1 MSGSPA
7 VDFSQVYFNFFFVG
21 SFIAFA
27 VTGSFAVFLLTLRN
41 KSSATLH
48 LGIALGFLALFNLAY
63 LLPYSV
69 YHPLAAYHR
78 WFTVGT
84 VLPAIL
90 HFTQFL
96 LRFPK
101 ADHPRLTTVLLFL
114 QWAIHI
120 VITGIFIASSA
131 KTGVVFNAQGHYFDL
146 DADSISTVQAAFILG
161 YILFSVVVG
170 VWRYFVRRGA
180 HRWALLSQAFI
191 LFFVMMI
198 PATLNSLSRDG
209 RVSRELFQNAYAI
222 FIVIGVFIMVV
233 VFLNTTPDR
242 TSFMSKIIG
251 ISLATFLLVMQVL
264 ASRTLTRRDVDYDT
278 LKKEEAGRVMLG
290 GRPPEDMV
298 WLRAYNPR
306 TGQAK
311 VYHGKAPESAA
322 PNQLLFTAWREGF
335 STPEIGTRLG
345 EGKPRAWLGVMADL
359 RARQQGDTVE
369 EKSHALESRLRI
381 LKNRLTRLSPFGYR
395 ARAERLLRAQPASE
409 KDAVDFFSGVIAA
422 SKNEDRPLR
431 QEVSDTFSLPLA
443 SGARDYPENAGQ
455 HFVSF
460 RWYDPYTTTVYE
472 AGFHYLKYRA
482 YVRDAALDFFILTI
496 GGLFLLLTVFPVFF
510 HLALVSPLNKLLA
523 GVSRV
528 NEGNLDAQVKVGVED
543 EIGTL
548 ARSFNN
554 MTVSIREARQKL
566 QEYAVGLEQKVS
578 ERTRDLEQTLGQVQE
593 LKQQQDGDYFLTSLM
608 LNPLGSNKATSD
620 LYRIEFLV
628 KQKKQFDFKH
638 WQAEIGGD
646 ICVADRITLKDEDYI
661 VILNADAMGKSM
673 QGAGGAVVLGSAF
686 HALLDRCRV
695 SRAESNRFPEAWIHE
710 AFVELHKIFAVFDG
724 SMLVSIF
731 LGLIHEKSGAMF
743 FTNAEHPWPVILRAG
758 HADFLKTNVFYRKL
772 GIIPGQE
779 KYPWKVLRDDSPFH
793 IDTVQLKA
801 GDVLLVGSDGRDDL
815 MLGVSKDQ
823 RVINEDENIFRRL
836 AEETN
841 GDLKELFEKLTNAG
855 EITDDLSL
863 IRVEA
868 NIPANRLD
876 IGDKATLSE
885 LTAAYKRGE
894 PALALKL
901 SENVISAAER
911 AAARARIFFKIQNFT
926 KAVEEALSALTLD
939 PLKHDLL
946 YILVRSYKKMREYNT
961 AYEWAER
968 FRLRNP
974 SHTGNLVHLAH
985 LATILHF
992 DKEAQ
997 LFAEEALRLNPGIP
1011 AAEQI
1016 MQKVGPSA

>member
-1 MSGSPA
+1 M
-7 VDFSQVYFNFFFVG
+7 DFSQIYFNFFFVG
-21 SFIAFA
+21 SFIATA
-27 VTGSFAVFLLTLRN
+27 VTASFAVFLLTLKN
-41 KSSATLH
+41 KSPATLH
-48 LGIALGFLALFNLAY
+48 LGITLAIMSVFNAAY
-63 LLPYSV
+63 LIPYSV
-69 YHPLAAYHR
+69 YNPWAAYHR
-78 WFTVGT
+78 WITVGT
-84 VLPAIL
+84 ILPVII

-101 ADHPRLTTVLLFL
+101 VDHPRLTKAIMLT

-120 VITGIFIASSA
+120 GITSVFIYVSSKA
-131 KTGVVFNAQGHYFDL
+131 GVVFNTQGQYFDL
-146 DADSISTVQAAFILG
+146 DADTISTVQSAFIVGFIFL
-161 YILFSVVVG
+161 SVIIG
-170 VWRYFVRRGA
+170 VWRFFVRRGA
-180 HRWALLSQAFI
+180 HRWALLGQALI

-198 PATLNSLSRDG
+198 PAVLNSLSRDG

-222 FIVIGVFIMVV
+222 FIVIGLFIILV

-251 ISLATFLLVMQVL
+251 ISLVTFLLVMQVL
-264 ASRTLTRRDVDYDT
+264 ASRTLTRRDADFDT
-278 LKKEEAGRVMLG
+278 LKKEEAGRVLLG
-290 GRPPEDMV
+290 GRHPDDMA
-298 WLRAYNPR
+298 WLRAVNPR
-306 TGQAK
+306 TGQ
-311 VYHGKAPESAA
+311 GKIYAGKPPESAQA
-322 PNQLLFTAWREGF
+322 NLMLFTAWREGF
-335 STPEIGTRLG
+335 STPEIAARLP
-345 EGKPRAWLGVMADL
+345 EGKARGWLSVLAEL
-359 RARQQGDTVE
+359 RARQNGDTIE
-369 EKSHALESRLRI
+369 EKSVALEAKLRV
-381 LKNRLTRLSPFGYR
+381 LKNRLTHLSGNDYR
-395 ARAERLLRAQPASE
+395 ARAEKFLRSQGASE
-409 KDAVDFFSGVIAA
+409 KEAAEFFIGQLQA
-422 SKNEDRPLR
+422 SKAEGRNLR
-431 QEVSDTFSLPLA
+431 TEIADTFIPPLK
-443 SGARDYPENAGQ
+443 SGMRDYPEQGGA

-528 NEGNLDAQVKVGVED
+528 NEGNLDAQVKIGVED

-608 LNPLGSNKATSD
+608 LNPLGSNRATSD

-686 HALLDRCRV
+686 HALLDRCRA
-695 SRAESNRFPEAWIHE
+695 SRAESNRFPEVWIRD

-815 MLGVSKDQ
+815 MLGISKEQ

-841 GDLKELFEKLTNAG
+841 GDLKELFEKLTKAG

-863 IRVEA
+863 IRVET
-868 NIPANRLD
+868 NIPAHKLD

-901 SENVISAAER
+901 SENVMSPVER
-911 AAARARIFFKIQNFT
+911 AAARARIFFKIQNFG
-926 KAVEEALSALTLD
+926 KAVEEALTALAAD

-946 YILVRSYKKMREYNT
+946 YILVRSYKKMREYNA
-961 AYEWAER
+961 AYDWAER

-974 SHTGNLVHLAH
+974 AHTGNLVHLAH

>member
-1 MSGSPA
+1 M
-7 VDFSQVYFNFFFVG
+7 G

-27 VTGSFAVFLLTLRN
+27 VTGSFSVFLLTLKN

-48 LGIALGFLALFNLAY
+48 LGIALAIMAVFNAAY
-63 LLPYSV
+63 LIPYSI
-69 YHPLAAYHR
+69 YQPWAAYHR
-78 WFTVGT
+78 WVTVGT
-84 VLPAIL
+84 ILPVVL

-101 ADHPRLTTVLLFL
+101 CDHPRLTTAIMIA
-114 QWAIHI
+114 QWAIHLA
-120 VITGIFIASSA
+120 ITAVFIYISS
-131 KTGVVFNAQGHYFDL
+131 KSGVVFNATGHYFDL
-146 DADSISTVQAAFILG
+146 DADTISTIQSAFIVG
-161 YILFSVVVG
+161 FIAFSIIVA
-170 VWRYFVRRGA
+170 VWRFFIRRGA
-180 HRWALLSQAFI
+180 HRWALLGQALI

-198 PATLNSLSRDG
+198 PAVLNSLSRDG
-209 RVSRELFQNAYAI
+209 LVSRELFQNAYAI
-222 FIVIGVFIMVV
+222 FVVIGLFIMVV

-251 ISLATFLLVMQVL
+251 ISLATFLLVMQIL

-290 GRPPEDMV
+290 GRAPDDMA
-298 WLRAYNPR
+298 WLRSYNPR

-311 VYHGKAPESAA
+311 TYTGKAPDSAFA
-322 PNQLLFTAWREGF
+322 NLLLISAWREGF
-335 STPEIGTRLG
+335 STPEILTRLG
-345 EGKPRAWLGVMADL
+345 EGKARGWLQAMADL
-359 RARQQGDTVE
+359 RARQPGDTVE
-369 EKSHALESRLRI
+369 EKFAALDSKLRI
-381 LKNRLTRLSPFGYR
+381 LKSRLTRLSWLDFR
-395 ARAERLLRAQPASE
+395 ERAEKFLNKQSADQ
-409 KDAVDFFSGVIAA
+409 KDAVDFFLAQIHA
-422 SKNEDRPLR
+422 SKAEGRALR
-431 QEVSDTFSLPLA
+431 QEVADAFMLPLA
-443 SGARDYPENAGQ
+443 SGARDYPSVDGR

-460 RWYDPYTTTVYE
+460 RWYDPYTATVYE
-472 AGFHYLKYRA
+472 AGYQYLKYRA
-482 YVRDAALDFFILTI
+482 YIRDAALDFFILTI

-523 GVSRV
+523 GVAHV
-528 NEGNLDAQVKVGVED
+528 NEGNLDARVKVVVED

-566 QEYAVGLEQKVS
+566 QEYAVGLEEKVR
-578 ERTRDLEQTLGQVQE
+578 ERTKDLEQTLGQVQE
-593 LKQQQDGDYFLTSLM
+593 LKAQQDGDYFLTSLM
-608 LNPLGSNKATSD
+608 LNPLGSNRATSD
-620 LYRIEFLV
+620 QYRIEFLV

-686 HALLDRCRV
+686 HAILDRCRV
-695 SRAESNRFPEAWIHE
+695 SRTESNRFPEAWIRD

-743 FTNAEHPWPVILRAG
+743 FTNAEHPWPVVIRAG
-758 HADFLKTNVFYRKL
+758 RAEFLKTAVFYRKL

-793 IDTVQLKA
+793 IDTFQMKP
-801 GDVLLVGSDGRDDL
+801 GDILLVGSDGRDDL

-823 RVINEDENIFRRL
+823 ERVINEDENIFRRI

-841 GDLKELFEKLTNAG
+841 GDLKELFERLTKEG

-868 NIPANRLD
+868 NGSPSRLSID
-876 IGDKATLSE
+876 DKSVLSE

-901 SENVISAAER
+901 SENVENPTER
-911 AAARARIFFKIQNFT
+911 AAARARIFFKIQNFA
-926 KAVEEALSALTLD
+926 KAIEEALTALALD
-939 PLKHDLL
+939 PLKDDLL
-946 YILVRSYKKMREYNT
+946 YVLVRSYKKLNEY
-961 AYEWAER
+961 AAAFEYAER

-974 SHTGNLVHLAH
+974 GHTGNLVHLAH
-985 LATILHF
+985 LATLLHF
-992 DKEAQ
+992 NKEAE
-997 LFAEEALRLNPGIP
+997 LHAEEALRLD
-1011 AAEQI
+1011 ASLTTATQI
-1016 MQKVGPSA
+1016 LQKIGTRSPT

>member
-1 MSGSPA
+1 M
-7 VDFSQVYFNFFFVG
+7 DFSQVYFNFFFVG
-21 SFIAFA
+21 SFIAAA
-27 VTGSFAVFLLTLRN
+27 VTASFAVFLLTLKN
-41 KSSATLH
+41 KSAATLH
-48 LGIALGFLALFNLAY
+48 LGIALAIMSVFNAAY
-63 LLPYSV
+63 LVPYSV
-69 YHPLAAYHR
+69 YSPIAAYHR
-78 WFTVGT
+78 WVTVAT
-84 VLPAIL
+84 ILPVVI

-101 ADHPRLTTVLLFL
+101 VDHPRLTTAIMIA
-114 QWAIHI
+114 QWVIHI
-120 VITGIFIASSA
+120 GITSVFIYTSS
-131 KTGVVFNAQGHYFDL
+131 KTGVVFNTQGHYFDL
-146 DADSISTVQAAFILG
+146 DADSISTIQSAFIVG
-161 YILFSVVVG
+161 YIFLSVMIG
-170 VWRYFVRRGA
+170 VWRFFVRRSA
-180 HRWALLSQAFI
+180 HRWALLGQALI
-191 LFFVMMI
+191 LCFVMMI
-198 PATLNSLSRDG
+198 PAVLNSLSRDG

-222 FIVIGVFIMVV
+222 FIVIGLFVILV

-251 ISLATFLLVMQVL
+251 ISLVTFLLVMQIL
-264 ASRTLTRRDVDYDT
+264 ASRTLTRRDADFDT
-278 LKKEEAGRVMLG
+278 LKKEEAGRVLLG
-290 GRPPEDMV
+290 GRPPDDMA

-311 VYHGKAPESAA
+311 IHTGKPPESAPA
-322 PNQLLFTAWREGF
+322 NLLLLTAWREGF
-335 STPEIGTRLG
+335 STPEIAARLG
-345 EGKPRAWLGVMADL
+345 EGKPRSWLAAMADL
-359 RARQQGDTVE
+359 RTRQQGDTVD
-369 EKSHALESRLRI
+369 EKSQALEGKLRI
-381 LKNRLTRLSPFGYR
+381 LKNRLTRLTPIDYR
-395 ARAERLLRAQPASE
+395 MRAEKLLKAQPASE
-409 KDAVDFFSGVIAA
+409 KLAVDFFSGLIQA
-422 SKNEDRPLR
+422 SRAEDRVLR
-431 QEVSDTFSLPLA
+431 QEIADTFLLPLA
-443 SGARDYPENAGQ
+443 SGARDYPEAGGQ

-482 YVRDAALDFFILTI
+482 YVRDAALDFFILTL
-496 GGLFLLLTVFPVFF
+496 GGLILLLTVFPVFF

-523 GVSRV
+523 GVANV
-528 NEGNLDAQVKVGVED
+528 NSGNLDAQVKIGVED

-731 LGLIHEKSGAMF
+731 LGLIHEKSGALF
-743 FTNAEHPWPVILRAG
+743 FTNAEHPWPVVLRSG

-779 KYPWKVLRDDSPFH
+779 KYPWKVLRDDAPFH
-793 IDTVQLKA
+793 VDTFQLRA
-801 GDVLLVGSDGRDDL
+801 GDTLLVGSDGRDDL
-815 MLGVSKDQ
+815 MLGISKDQ

-841 GDLKELFEKLTNAG
+841 GDLKELFEKLTKAG

-901 SENVISAAER
+901 SETVLSPVER
-911 AAARARIFFKIQNFT
+911 AAAQSRIFFKIQNFA
-926 KAVEEALSALTLD
+926 KAIEEALAALALD

-946 YILVRSYKKMREYNT
+946 YILVRSYKKLREYNA

>member
-1 MSGSPA
+1 M
-7 VDFSQVYFNFFFVG
+7 DFSQIYFNFFFVG

-27 VTGSFAVFLLTLRN
+27 VTASFAVFLLTLRN

-48 LGIALGFLALFNLAY
+48 LGVALAFLALFNAAY
-63 LLPYSV
+63 LIPYSV
-69 YHPLAAYHR
+69 YSPLAAYHR
-78 WFTVGT
+78 WLTVGT
-84 VLPAIL
+84 ILPAVL

-101 ADHPRLTTVLLFL
+101 VDHPRLTTTLMWL
-114 QWAIHI
+114 QWTIHI
-120 VITGIFIASSA
+120 GITSVFIYSSA
-131 KTGVVFNAQGHYFDL
+131 KTGVVFNSQGHYFDL
-146 DADSISTVQAAFILG
+146 DADSISTIQSAFILG

-170 VWRYFVRRGA
+170 VWRFFIRRGA
-180 HRWALLSQAFI
+180 HRWALLAQALI

-198 PATLNSLSRDG
+198 PAVLNSLSRDG

-222 FIVIGVFIMVV
+222 FIVIGLFIILV

-251 ISLATFLLVMQVL
+251 ISLVTFLLVMQVL
-264 ASRTLTRRDVDYDT
+264 ASRTLTRRDADYDT

-290 GRPPEDMV
+290 GRPPDDMA
-298 WLRAYNPR
+298 WLRGFNAR

-311 VYHGKAPESAA
+311 IYLGKPPESAPA
-322 PNQLLFTAWREGF
+322 NLLLFSAWREGF
-335 STPEIGTRLG
+335 STPEISTRLP
-345 EGKPRAWLGVMADL
+345 EGKSRAWLAALADL
-359 RARQQGDTVE
+359 RSRQTGDTVE
-369 EKSHALESRLRI
+369 EKFAALEAKLRI
-381 LKNRLTRLSPFGYR
+381 LKSRLVRLNWMDFRS
-395 ARAERLLRAQPASE
+395 RAEKLLKAQGALE
-409 KDAVDFFSGVIAA
+409 KDAADFFLGQLHS
-422 SKNEDRPLR
+422 SKNEGRELR
-431 QEVSDTFSLPLA
+431 QEVADAFIQPLK
-443 SGARDYPENAGQ
+443 SGARDYPEQGGA

-482 YVRDAALDFFILTI
+482 YVRDAALDFFILTL
-496 GGLFLLLTVFPVFF
+496 GGLILLLTVFPVFF

-523 GVSRV
+523 GVANV
-528 NEGNLDAQVKVGVED
+528 NQGNLDAQVKIGVED

-608 LNPLGSNKATSD
+608 LNPLGSNRATSD

-686 HALLDRCRV
+686 HAILDRCRI
-695 SRAESNRFPEAWIHE
+695 SRAESNRFPESWIRD

-743 FTNAEHPWPVILRAG
+743 FTNAEHPWPVILRNG
-758 HADFLKTNVFYRKL
+758 HAEFLKTAVFYRKL
-772 GIIPGQE
+772 GIIPGLE

-793 IDTVQLKA
+793 VDTIQLKP

-815 MLGVSKDQ
+815 MLGISKDKE

-836 AEETN
+836 AEETH

-868 NIPANRLD
+868 NIPSARLSID
-876 IGDKATLSE
+876 DKSILSE

-901 SENVISAAER
+901 SEDVQNPTER
-911 AAARARIFFKIQNFT
+911 AASRARIFFKIQNFS
-926 KAVEEALSALTLD
+926 KAIEEALMALELD
-939 PLKHDLL
+939 PLKHDLI
-946 YILVRSYKKMREYNT
+946 YVLVRSYKKQHEYKA
-961 AYEWAER
+961 AYECAER

-985 LATILHF
+985 LAVILHF

-997 LFAEEALRLNPGIP
+997 LYAEEALRLSPGIP

-1016 MQKVGPSA
+1016 MQKIASIT